1 MNALWQDFRFAIRSL
16 ARSPIFAMV
25 AILSL
30 GLGIGANT
38 AIFSLLDQLLLRML
52 PVKDPA
58 RIVQMAAR
66 GPHYGS
72 NWGLNAMSYPMYR
85 DFRDRAG
92 VFEGLLCRQGT
103 SGSLGYGG
111 QVERVRAEMVS
122 GNYFQVLGVAAALGR
137 PLLPEDDE
145 RPGGHPVV
153 VLSYDYWKSRFGADP
168 NIVNGTVVVNN
179 QPFTVLGVAAE
190 GFYGVELGSATQ
202 IFVPVAMQERMIPG
216 MKLLEDRR
224 TRTLQIFGRL
234 KPGVSLEQ
242 ANAAVQPLYK
252 QVIEMEVREQGF
264 ARASREARDRF
275 LASNMTVFK
284 GGTGQSYLRRQF
296 GNALRVLMALVGFVL
311 LIACANLANLQ
322 LARGTARQKEIA
334 IRLALGAGRGQII
347 RQLLV
352 ESMTLSVAGGL
363 GGLLVA
369 RWSVAFLLRLV
380 PTDVSR
386 LTFTPEIG
394 LRLLLFNLGV
404 SMLVGILFG
413 LAPALQA
420 TRADLLVTLKDQ
432 AGSVATGVHAIFRK
446 TLVVA
451 QVSFSLLL
459 LVGAG
464 LFVHSLY
471 NLHTLNP
478 GFRAGGI
485 LMFNLDPSANGY
497 TTERTRSFH
506 DRLLETLRALPGVE
520 GASGGAMALVSGY
533 EMDSNLTVEGYEPKP
548 GENVWAYNNWI
559 GSGYFSTLGI
569 RLVSGRDF
577 GPRDAMDSPRVVI
590 INERFAR
597 QYFPGRDPVGRRIG
611 MGSDPGTRTD
621 IEVIGVVQDFKYQ
634 DIREEIG
641 RQFYRPYQQT
651 RSATS
656 LWYYVRASGKPEAMV
671 ASARNAVRNLD
682 PNLPVVGVRTL
693 DEQVVRNLS
702 TERLVASLSTCFG
715 ALATVIAVIGLYGVM
730 AFLVGRRSRE
740 IGIRMAL
747 GAGSGSVVWLIMGEV
762 LVLVGIGACLGI
774 AGSLA
779 LSRFVQAQLYGVT
792 PNDPRAIAAA
802 TAVLALVACAAGF
815 LPARRASRLDPLRV
829 LRHE

>member
-1 MNALWQDFRFAIRSL
+1 
-16 ARSPIFAMV
+16 
-25 AILSL
+25 
-30 GLGIGANT
+30 
-38 AIFSLLDQLLLRML
+38 
-52 PVKDPA
+52 
-58 RIVQMAAR
+58 
-66 GPHYGS
+66 
-72 NWGLNAMSYPMYR
+72 
-85 DFRDRAG
+85 
-92 VFEGLLCRQGT
+92 
-103 SGSLGYGG
+103 
-111 QVERVRAEMVS
+111 MVS

-137 PLLPEDDE
+137 TLLPEDDE
-145 RPGGHPVV
+145 RPGAHPVV
-153 VLSYDYWKSRFGADP
+153 VLSYDYWRSRFGADP
-168 NIVNGTVVVNN
+168 NIVTGTVVINN

-190 GFYGVELGSATQ
+190 GFFGVEIGSATQ

-224 TRTLQIFGRL
+224 TRTLQVFGRL
-234 KPGVSLEQ
+234 KPGVALEQ

-252 QVIEMEVREQGF
+252 QIIEMEVREQGF

-275 LASNMTVFK
+275 LASNMTVFR

-334 IRLALGAGRGQII
+334 IRLALGAGRSQII

-352 ESMTLSVAGGL
+352 ESMTLAIAGGL

-386 LTFTPEIG
+386 LTFTPEID
-394 LRLLLFNLGV
+394 LRLLLFNL
-404 SMLVGILFG
+404 SISTMVGILFG

-420 TRADLLVTLKDQ
+420 TRPDLLITLKDQ
-432 AGSVATGVHAIFRK
+432 AGPVAAGLHAIFRK

-497 TTERTRSFH
+497 TPERTRSFH
-506 DRLLETLRALPGVE
+506 DRLLEALRALPGVD
-520 GASGGAMALVSGY
+520 GASGGNMALVSGY

-559 GSGYFSTLGI
+559 GSGYFTTLGI

-577 GPRDAMDSPRVVI
+577 GQGDVMDSPRVVI

-597 QYFPGRDPVGRRIG
+597 QYFAG
-611 MGSDPGTRTD
+611 
-621 IEVIGVVQDFKYQ
+621 
-634 DIREEIG
+634 
-641 RQFYRPYQQT
+641 
-651 RSATS
+651 AT
-656 LWYYVRASGKPEAMV
+656 L
-671 ASARNAVRNLD
+671 
-682 PNLPVVGVRTL
+682 
-693 DEQVVRNLS
+693 
-702 TERLVASLSTCFG
+702 
-715 ALATVIAVIGLYGVM
+715 
-730 AFLVGRRSRE
+730 
-740 IGIRMAL
+740 
-747 GAGSGSVVWLIMGEV
+747 
-762 LVLVGIGACLGI
+762 
-774 AGSLA
+774 
-779 LSRFVQAQLYGVT
+779 
-792 PNDPRAIAAA
+792 
-802 TAVLALVACAAGF
+802 
-815 LPARRASRLDPLRV
+815 
-829 LRHE
+829 